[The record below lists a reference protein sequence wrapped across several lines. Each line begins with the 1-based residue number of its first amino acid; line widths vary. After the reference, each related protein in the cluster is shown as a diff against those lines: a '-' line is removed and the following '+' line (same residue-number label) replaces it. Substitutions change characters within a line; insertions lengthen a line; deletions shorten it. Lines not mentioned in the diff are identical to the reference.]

1 MRRGVPRRPA
11 HVPTPRRS
19 ARAGIDA
26 EGAAGAGAVK
36 RAVPAAEYAQIR
48 VAAAALAA
56 RALWFAP
63 GAADG
68 DSADEDSQPSDAV
81 DLEPSLAHYLDGA
94 GTAAPGAQGAEPA
107 VSAIGEPAASP
118 VVRLTAYRALCVPRT
133 LHLTPQALARGLW
146 APESDCQLLLHLNFA
161 L

>member
-1 MRRGVPRRPA
+1 
-11 HVPTPRRS
+11 VPTPPHS
-19 ARAGIDA
+19 AHAGIDA

-68 DSADEDSQPSDAV
+68 DGADEASQPSDAV
-81 DLEPSLAHYLDGA
+81 DLEPSLVHYLDGGVA
-94 GTAAPGAQGAEPA
+94 AAPSSQGAEPA
-107 VSAIGEPAASP
+107 AAAGGERAASP
-118 VVRLTAYRALCVPRT
+118 LVRPKASWALCVLGPC
-133 LHLTPQALARGLW
+133 G
-146 APESDCQLLLHLNFA
+146 
-161 L
+161 